1 MTVTTYHIHNVLR
14 EYSAQL
20 GKGMRRR
27 HKKGDARRRRLGC
40 IDISARARRK
50 AVIDRVTSDIVD
62 RIILKSPRDNAHD
75 NAQRKNC
82 TQVGHQG
89 GNGTSM
95 KKEDTELVF
104 KVIDKEKREVTK
116 TISIGNSGLL
126 KNRQQENTETRAD
139 N

>member
-14 EYSAQL
+14 AYSTQL

-27 HKKGDARRRRLGC
+27 RKKGDARRKRLGC
-40 IDISARARRK
+40 IDISARVRRK

-62 RIILKSPRDNAHD
+62 RIVLKSPRHE
-75 NAQRKNC
+75 AQRKNC
-82 TQVGHQG
+82 TQVGHQSG
-89 GNGTSM
+89 KGNSM

-104 KVIDKEKREVTK
+104 KVIDKEKREITK
-116 TISIGNSGLL
+116 TISIGNSGFL
-126 KNRQQENTETRAD
+126 KDRRQENTETRAD

>member
-1 MTVTTYHIHNVLR
+1 MIVTTYHIHNVLR
-14 EYSAQL
+14 TYTARL
-20 GKGMRRR
+20 GKGTRRR
-27 HKKGDARRRRLGC
+27 HKKGDAKQRCLAC
-40 IDISARARRK
+40 VDIFARARRK
-50 AVIDRVTSDIVD
+50 AVIDKVTSDIVD
-62 RIILKSPRDNAHD
+62 RIILKSPRDD
-75 NAQRKNC
+75 VQRENR

-95 KKEDTELVF
+95 KKEDAELVF

-126 KNRQQENTETRAD
+126 KNRQQEDTETRAE